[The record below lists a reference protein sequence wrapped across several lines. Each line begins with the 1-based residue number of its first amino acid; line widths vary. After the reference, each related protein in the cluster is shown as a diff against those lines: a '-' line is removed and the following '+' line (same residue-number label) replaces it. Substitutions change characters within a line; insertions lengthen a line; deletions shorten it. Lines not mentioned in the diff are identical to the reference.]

1 MCLALQAVCS
11 CLRILTPRHDL
22 LVCSARLRALLSG
35 EVESGSWGLA
45 RAAPC
50 AASACARQTV
60 PHVAD
65 PLALGGPEMAPGQHE
80 DCEHSFVLGS
90 DKNLAL
96 RFAAARWHEEDAAS
110 GLGAHARG
118 RDAPT
123 SQPPRGSAGADEFEH
138 GVSVYVDER
147 LVGVAHGGHFNLSG
161 LLPGMHTLQIVARDE
176 MGNDQE
182 VCALACADGGARR
195 AGRAR
200 DLALDRPPL
209 SSPRTPPCLLPRT
222 PTSQTQACFG
232 SVT

>member
-1 MCLALQAVCS
+1 
-11 CLRILTPRHDL
+11 
-22 LVCSARLRALLSG
+22 
-35 EVESGSWGLA
+35 
-45 RAAPC
+45 
-50 AASACARQTV
+50 
-60 PHVAD
+60 
-65 PLALGGPEMAPGQHE
+65 
-80 DCEHSFVLGS
+80 VLGS

-182 VCALACADGGARR
+182 VCVRWRVRTVAQGVLVAPEISPLTARR
-195 AGRAR
+195 FHLPAPRRASF
-200 DLALDRPPL
+200 PGPL
-209 SSPRTPPCLLPRT
+209 HLRHERVSG
-222 PTSQTQACFG
+222 Q
-232 SVT
+232 